1 MIYFAKNCF
10 SEFRAFDH
18 LLKIRVINKKFISTY
33 ILLAALS
40 LKPVVEQIQSKRFT
54 QDIIDSLGNRI
65 YELLLPIH
73 KDKARRTDI
82 DSIVRSPI
90 NDCIESREL
99 TKEAK
104 VAMAEMCKLHFYF
117 FRQLL
122 YYYLYVHSIFGI
134 SINRGQRK

>member
-1 MIYFAKNCF
+1 MIYFANNCF

-65 YELLLPIH
+65 YELLLPIY

-104 VAMAEMCKLHFYF
+104 VAMAEMC
-117 FRQLL
+117 
-122 YYYLYVHSIFGI
+122 
-134 SINRGQRK
+134 